1 MYPWYAEI
9 ENTLSGTFIY
19 LCQRPLRRTPRMA
32 LMMII
37 RRIDRLHLLFAL
49 LSSAFYLWSSF
60 RLFLLVMLSVIG
72 VLLSCLH
79 SRLLSRFHPAPPALV
94 RFQRTRETVGS
105 ILMISSTC
113 LMALKFS
120 LKLLDCLARTT
131 SYYIQRWDSG
141 RKTEAWY
148 IVMMMLIG
156 LVLTGNI
163 ESWFVCSKSTPKK

>member
-1 MYPWYAEI
+1 MYPRYAEI
-9 ENTLSGTFIY
+9 ENPFSETFIY
-19 LCQRPLRRTPRMA
+19 LCQWSPRRTPRMA

-37 RRIDRLHLLFAL
+37 RCIDRLHLLFAP
-49 LSSAFYLWSSF
+49 LSSAFYLRSSF

-79 SRLLSRFHPAPPALV
+79 SQLFSRFHPAPPTLV
-94 RFQRTRETVGS
+94 HFQRIRETVGS
-105 ILMISSTC
+105 ILIISSTC

-131 SYYIQRWDSG
+131 SYYIQRWGSG

-148 IVMMMLIG
+148 SVMMMLIG
-156 LVLTGNI
+156 LALIENI
-163 ESWFVCSKSTPKK
+163 ESWFVCSKSNP